1 MQCRA
6 HHPTTQRN
14 PDRPAEHERA
24 MRQILDVLEPMTFE
38 LTDVDLGAISIG
50 GALVDG
56 VP

>member
-1 MQCRA
+1 
-6 HHPTTQRN
+6 
-14 PDRPAEHERA
+14 